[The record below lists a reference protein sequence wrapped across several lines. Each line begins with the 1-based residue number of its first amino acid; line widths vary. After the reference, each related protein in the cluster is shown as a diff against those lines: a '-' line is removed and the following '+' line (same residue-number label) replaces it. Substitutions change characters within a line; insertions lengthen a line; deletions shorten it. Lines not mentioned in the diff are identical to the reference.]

1 MRILIVEDSEK
12 LANAIAN
19 ELEHGNCIVDI
30 AHDGK
35 SGFEQAATGIYDIA
49 VLEYSLPGMS
59 GIELLKKLRQNRNTL
74 PVLILSSESEKE
86 HKIEAFQEG
95 ADDYMTKPLDPREL
109 LLRIRA
115 ILRRHGELEP
125 DILSCEDFVL
135 NLDTCQISNTQTNTA
150 VKLAGKEF
158 QLMEYLLRNQKQVI
172 TREQIIN
179 KIWGYD
185 SDVEYNNVEVYISFL
200 RKKLAQIDAHVRL
213 KAVRGVGYILET

>member
-12 LANAIAN
+12 LANAIAS
-19 ELEHGNCIVDI
+19 ELERGNCIVDI

-49 VLEYSLPGMS
+49 VLEYDLPGMN
-59 GIELLKKLRQNRNTL
+59 GMEVLKKLRQQKNPL
-74 PVLILSSESEKE
+74 PVLILSSESETG
-86 HKIEAFQEG
+86 HKIEAFQDG
-95 ADDYMTKPLDPREL
+95 ADDYLTKPLDLKEL
-109 LLRIRA
+109 MLRIRA
-115 ILRRHGELEP
+115 ILRRHGEMEP
-125 DILSCEDFVL
+125 DTLSYEDFVL
-135 NLDTCQISNTQTNTA
+135 NLDTCEISNTKTNA
-150 VKLAGKEF
+150 SVKLAGKEF

-185 SDVEYNNVEVYISFL
+185 SDVEYNNVEVYVSFL